1 MNMPERVFVLLLLA
15 GAAAQAAG
23 RQPEAAK
30 PKDPAKPALPSIY
43 DARADAHEQIAK
55 ALVKAKKERQRVLI
69 QWGADWCP
77 WCHRLHAILGKDR
90 ELHLK
95 LVDEYVAIRIDVG
108 RKDHNVELADHYG
121 AAIKK
126 DGIPFLTVLDANGK
140 VIANQSTEPFEV
152 RDGDKREHDA
162 KKLMAFLTKNQT
174 PRESAVE
181 TLDAALAEATRSD
194 RKVFLHFGAPWCGW
208 CKRLE
213 AWMATPEIAPLLA
226 KDYVDAKID
235 QDRMIGAKEIF
246 ERYNKRAEEGIPW
259 FVILDAKGNGLVDS
273 TGEKG
278 NIGYPGEEHEI
289 AHFVGM
295 LEKTKQRLTGHDL
308 AVIRES
314 LTQAGHALAAPA
326 RAAGH

>member
-1 MNMPERVFVLLLLA
+1 MQGA
-15 GAAAQAAG
+15 GK
-23 RQPEAAK
+23 QPQAAK
-30 PKDPAKPALPSIY
+30 PKEAPKPALPSIY

-55 ALVKAKKERQRVLI
+55 ALAQAKKEKQRVLI

-77 WCHRLHAILGKDR
+77 WCHRLHALLGKDR

-95 LVDEYVAIRIDVG
+95 VVDEYVAIRIDVG
-108 RKDHNVELADHYG
+108 RKDKNVELADHYG

-126 DGIPFLTVLDANGK
+126 DGIPFLTVLDADGK
-140 VIANQSTEPFEV
+140 IIANQSTEPFEV
-152 RDGDKREHDA
+152 REGDKRDHDA
-162 KKLMAFLTKNQT
+162 KKVMAFLTKNQT
-174 PRESAVE
+174 PRESATE
-181 TLDAALAEATRSD
+181 TLDTALAEASRSD

-213 AWMATPEIAPLLA
+213 AWMATPEIASLLA

-235 QDRMIGAKEIF
+235 QDRMTGANEIF
-246 ERYNKRAEEGIPW
+246 ERYNKRAAGGIPW

-289 AHFVGM
+289 AHFMVM
-295 LEKTKQRLTGHDL
+295 LEKTKQRLSAHDL

-314 LTQAGHALAAPA
+314 LTQAGQALAAPA
-326 RAAGH
+326 RAASR